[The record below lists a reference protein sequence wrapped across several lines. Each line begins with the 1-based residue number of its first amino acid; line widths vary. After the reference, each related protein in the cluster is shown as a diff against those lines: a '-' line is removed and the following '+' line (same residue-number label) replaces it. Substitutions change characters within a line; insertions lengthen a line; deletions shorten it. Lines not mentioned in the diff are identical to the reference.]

1 MRSILKSSKFRK
13 NDFKQLFEEYF
24 EQIKSYI
31 YYKSGNE
38 ELASDISQE
47 VFLKIWEKRND
58 IKKETVVSLLY
69 SMAYNIFISH
79 CRHNKIELNFTKK
92 ENNQQESF
100 SPEDMYNY
108 QETKRMYEKALSC
121 MNEEYRT
128 VFLMSRMEE
137 LKYREIAERLDISI
151 KTVEKRM
158 SRALSYLK
166 QELTPVL

>member
-1 MRSILKSSKFRK
+1 VKSIFKSSKFRK
-13 NDFKQLFEEYF
+13 SDFKQLFDEYF

-31 YYKSGNE
+31 YYKSGDE
-38 ELASDISQE
+38 DLASDISQE
-47 VFLKIWEKRND
+47 VFLKIWEIRENV
-58 IKKETVVSLLY
+58 KKETVISLLY
-69 SMAYNIFISH
+69 SMANNLFISY
-79 CRHNKIELNFTKK
+79 CRHNKIVLNF
-92 ENNQQESF
+92 QQKSSCQQDNS
-100 SPEDMYNY
+100 SPEQIFYY
-108 QETKRMYEKALSC
+108 QETKNIYEKALSN

-166 QELTPVL
+166 QELTPFL